1 MSADDKTKVNLYTA
15 DSGNQMLTL
24 ETGAWKYGI
33 SNGKYRKI
41 GKTVQVRLNLLA
53 GSTIGPDP
61 TASRVIATLPTG
73 YRPTD

>member
-1 MSADDKTKVNLYTA
+1 MSANDKTKVDLYTA
-15 DSGNQMLTL
+15 DSGNLVLTL
-24 ETGAWKYGI
+24 ETGAWKYGV

-53 GSTIGPDP
+53 GSTIGPD
-61 TASRVIATLPTG
+61 TTTSRIVATLPSG